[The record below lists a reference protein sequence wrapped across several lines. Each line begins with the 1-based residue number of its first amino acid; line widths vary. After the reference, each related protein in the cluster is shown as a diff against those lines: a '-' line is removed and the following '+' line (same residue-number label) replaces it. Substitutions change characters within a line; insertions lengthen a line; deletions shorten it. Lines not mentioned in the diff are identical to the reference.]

1 MKISNLN
8 FTEDIGDKENF
19 SILRELAT
27 NGAETFLQL
36 EKSTVRMFPGSGW
49 LQELQF
55 LLNSSIFSSQTIAKR
70 VT

>member
-36 EKSTVRMFPGSGW
+36 EKSTVRMFPGSG
-49 LQELQF
+49 
-55 LLNSSIFSSQTIAKR
+55 
-70 VT
+70 